1 MNLEADAES
10 YNSDKSDQT
19 CNFDDRHLCFGEELT
34 ESLHGALP
42 FTKIGLGQLI
52 SDFALVMA
60 NG

>member
-1 MNLEADAES
+1 
-10 YNSDKSDQT
+10 
-19 CNFDDRHLCFGEELT
+19 
-34 ESLHGALP
+34 LHGALP